1 VGPAVGVRLDTRGQE
16 DIPPLPDAIE
26 AFKAAL
32 NRCREVEE
40 RLTPS
45 DEGGRLVNLES
56 TVYTQ
61 DVHLSEEGIHDANR
75 SDLYQW
81 Q

>member
-1 VGPAVGVRLDTRGQE
+1 MSNQFIPIERDSPLVVSVQE
-16 DIPPLPDAIE
+16 LLAGDHLARFIVSI
-26 AFKAAL
+26 
-32 NRCREVEE
+32 V
-40 RLTPS
+40 
-45 DEGGRLVNLES
+45 
-56 TVYTQ
+56 VYTQ